1 MPLKF
6 SRQGAQILLEF
17 DLSHTALVFGEKV
30 THTCLHIHMQK
41 KIWSVKS
48 RTSKLCSC
56 LAAGMDS
63 EGIATM
69 PQASMFWCCASAC
82 LCQMGTSWD
91 LGILGSWDLGILGSW
106 DKCKVVLFWV
116 YPLRLPG
123 CQVSNCKCG
132 GMFRFWIILMM
143 ACTKVGL
150 YW

>member
-30 THTCLHIHMQK
+30 THTCFHIHMQK

-56 LAAGMDS
+56 LAAGRDS

-91 LGILGSWDLGILGSW
+91 LGILGSWDLGINAKLSSSGSILCACQ
-106 DKCKVVLFWV
+106 DVKCQIVSVV
-116 YPLRLPG
+116 G
-123 CQVSNCKCG
+123 CAS
-132 GMFRFWIILMM
+132 F
-143 ACTKVGL
+143 GL
-150 YW
+150 YL